1 MQSGGNF
8 MYALGS
14 KKMLAMGILQI
25 LKDYTDSEH
34 RLTQQEIIDLLDR
47 NYGMVCDRKSVKA
60 NILNLIDWGYEIES
74 ENGWY
79 LVERDFE
86 DVELRML
93 IDSVLY
99 SKSIP
104 VHQAKILIEKIKGLG
119 NVHFESKVAYSGTVR
134 ELYHTENKQ
143 AFINMDIVQE
153 AIDKN
158 KQIQFIY
165 NTYGVD
171 KRLHPRREKPYVVS
185 PYQIVNREKPF
196 LICNTKYFD
205 NISTYRI
212 DNMTEI
218 QILEEKSR
226 PIRELEGLEYGFN
239 LSKHMAEH
247 VYMFTDKVSLVKLRV
262 QKSMISQLIDYFGT
276 DFTVR
281 EETENEI
288 IIHLR
293 SSEQAMIFWAMQYGD
308 YVEVLEPES
317 IRNRVKDSIK
327 EMAKKYEV

>member
-1 MQSGGNF
+1 

-25 LKDYTDSEH
+25 LKDHTDSDH

-60 NILNLIDWGYEIES
+60 NILSLIDWGYEIEND
-74 ENGWY
+74 NGWY
-79 LVERDFE
+79 LAERDFE

-93 IDSVLY
+93 IDSVLF

-104 VHQAKILIEKIKGLG
+104 AHQAKILIEKIKGLG
-119 NVHFESKVAYSGTVR
+119 NIHFESKVAHTGTIK
-134 ELYHTENKQ
+134 ELYHTDNKQ

-158 KQIQFIY
+158 RQIQFIY

-171 KRLHPRREKPYVVS
+171 KKLHPRREKPYVVS
-185 PYQIVNREKPF
+185 PYQIINSDKPF

-218 QILEEKSR
+218 QILDEKSR

-239 LSKHMAEH
+239 LPKHMAEH
-247 VYMFTDKVSLVKLRV
+247 AYMFTDKVARVKLRV
-262 QKSMISQLIDYFGT
+262 KKSMIGQVIDYFGT

-281 EETENEI
+281 EETEDEAVI
-288 IIHLR
+288 QLR

-308 YVEVLEPES
+308 FVEVLEPENVREKIKES
-317 IRNRVKDSIK
+317 IRGMV
-327 EMAKKYEV
+327 EKYGG

>member
-1 MQSGGNF
+1 

-25 LKDYTDSEH
+25 LKDHTDSEH

-47 NYGMVCDRKSVKA
+47 NYGMVCDRKSIKA
-60 NILNLIDWGYEIES
+60 NILSLIDWGYEIEN

-79 LVERDFE
+79 LAERDFE

-93 IDSVLY
+93 IDSVLF

-104 VHQAKILIEKIKGLG
+104 AHQAKILIEKIKGLG
-119 NVHFESKVAYSGTVR
+119 NIHFESKVAHTGNIK
-134 ELYHTENKQ
+134 ELYHTDNKQ

-171 KRLHPRREKPYVVS
+171 KKLHPRREKPYVVS
-185 PYQIVNREKPF
+185 PYQIINNSKPF

-218 QILEEKSR
+218 QILDEKSR
-226 PIRELEGLEYGFN
+226 SIRELEGLEYGFN
-239 LSKHMAEH
+239 LPKHMAEH
-247 VYMFTDKVSLVKLRV
+247 AYMFTDKVARVKLRV
-262 QKSMISQLIDYFGT
+262 KKSMIGQVIDYFGT

-281 EETENEI
+281 EETEDEAVI
-288 IIHLR
+288 QLR

-308 YVEVLEPES
+308 FVEVLEPENVREKIKES
-317 IRNRVKDSIK
+317 IRGMV
-327 EMAKKYEV
+327 KKYGV

>member
-1 MQSGGNF
+1 

-25 LKDYTDSEH
+25 LKDHTDSEH

-47 NYGMVCDRKSVKA
+47 NYGMVCDRKSVKS
-60 NILNLIDWGYEIES
+60 NILSLIDWGYEIEN

-79 LVERDFE
+79 LAERDFE

-93 IDSVLY
+93 IDSVLF

-104 VHQAKILIEKIKGLG
+104 AHQAKILIEKIKGLG
-119 NVHFESKVAYSGTVR
+119 NIHFESKVAHTGNIK
-134 ELYHTENKQ
+134 ELYHTDNKQ

-171 KRLHPRREKPYVVS
+171 KKLHPRREKPYVVS
-185 PYQIVNREKPF
+185 PYQIINSSKPF

-218 QILEEKSR
+218 QILDEKSR

-239 LSKHMAEH
+239 LPKHMAEH
-247 VYMFTDKVSLVKLRV
+247 AYMFTDKVARVKLRV
-262 QKSMISQLIDYFGT
+262 KKSMIGQVIDYFGT

-281 EETENEI
+281 EETEDEAVI
-288 IIHLR
+288 QLR

-308 YVEVLEPES
+308 FVEVLEPENVREKIKES
-317 IRNRVKDSIK
+317 IRGMV
-327 EMAKKYEV
+327 KKYEV